1 MLAPDLSCAVD
12 DPPHCVSKLP
22 RPTLA
27 GRWNAHAW
35 LKSGAIRL
43 WMVPTAI
50 RAEIFALPHA
60 VSKNTPASQLTQHLL
75 ILDSGSW
82 LLPSTARKLVPAKYL
97 LVSKGGFVENL
108 HLHMQ

>member
-75 ILDSGSW
+75 TPGFW
-82 LLPSTARKLVPAKYL
+82 LLAPSLNRAEARPREIPAC
-97 LVSKGGFVENL
+97 
-108 HLHMQ
+108 QQRRIR